1 MTLKDNIRK
10 ILKEDADFSTKFK
23 RRYNWFKNY
32 IKHCF
37 VMEYPC
43 DFENFTA
50 FMQGIHQEIR
60 EAIFDGTYYDGEP
73 VSDWLTYEEGAKFV
87 DRHMIT
93 QLKEHYYDECGV
105 SLKEESN
112 NQQPKD
118 LSPIIEQL
126 LEGLKHRNK
135 GIICDIKVTAPFNRK
150 TIEPDKSFK
159 HYKIEITFLG
169 GPKRIHEDITD
180 EAWTKAYDYL
190 EQPTDTYS
198 KYVDECGDSLN
209 EQVESNDPDYS
220 LETLNAIKKFVKVLE
235 LPLVKDFDVEWSEE
249 QGLYRIKLY
258 YLSRGNIKDI
268 NVLQNNE
275 GKLQSVRPF
284 FGLSPYTVAI
294 QSYVVDE
301 K

>member
-93 QLKEHYYDECGV
+93 QLKEHYYDECG
-105 SLKEESN
+105 
-112 NQQPKD
+112 
-118 LSPIIEQL
+118 
-126 LEGLKHRNK
+126 G
-135 GIICDIKVTAPFNRK
+135 
-150 TIEPDKSFK
+150 SFS
-159 HYKIEITFLG
+159 I
-169 GPKRIHEDITD
+169 
-180 EAWTKAYDYL
+180 
-190 EQPTDTYS
+190 
-198 KYVDECGDSLN
+198 N
-209 EQVESNDPDYS
+209 EQVDSNDPDYS

-235 LPLVKDFDVEWSEE
+235 LPLVKNFDVEWSEE

>member
-10 ILKEDADFSTKFK
+10 ILKEDTDFSTKFK

-93 QLKEHYYDECGV
+93 QLKEHYYDECG
-105 SLKEESN
+105 
-112 NQQPKD
+112 
-118 LSPIIEQL
+118 
-126 LEGLKHRNK
+126 G
-135 GIICDIKVTAPFNRK
+135 
-150 TIEPDKSFK
+150 SF
-159 HYKIEITFLG
+159 
-169 GPKRIHEDITD
+169 
-180 EAWTKAYDYL
+180 
-190 EQPTDTYS
+190 S
-198 KYVDECGDSLN
+198 VN
-209 EQVESNDPDYS
+209 EQIESNDPDYS

-301 K
+301 KSDNNDVITESDDTEYAVIEITKPLGYMDLKYYYQSVPYWKTKEDKIYVKKCVSGYKTISTKNIKVLKIFKNENDPEMKEYLKELRK

>member
-93 QLKEHYYDECGV
+93 QLKEHYYDECG
-105 SLKEESN
+105 
-112 NQQPKD
+112 
-118 LSPIIEQL
+118 
-126 LEGLKHRNK
+126 G
-135 GIICDIKVTAPFNRK
+135 
-150 TIEPDKSFK
+150 SF
-159 HYKIEITFLG
+159 
-169 GPKRIHEDITD
+169 
-180 EAWTKAYDYL
+180 
-190 EQPTDTYS
+190 S
-198 KYVDECGDSLN
+198 VN
-209 EQVESNDPDYS
+209 EQIESNDPDYS